1 MLPPSPTISNR
12 RFDERAP
19 EAQHPLLPPGSAGVA
34 HPQQT
39 RFGQA
44 IEMEDSERA
53 GSRRRGGDGVAGH
66 RLTGCTQH
74 VEHRATPGV
83 AE

>member
-1 MLPPSPTISNR
+1 MSRTRYRLAGRPASRP
-12 RFDERAP
+12 
-19 EAQHPLLPPGSAGVA
+19 PPGSAGVA